1 MSLHGSKMLSLKD
14 QLIED
19 ERAALAEL
27 EAIDKEKSRA
37 AKKEGKGVGK
47 DKD

>member
-1 MSLHGSKMLSLKD
+1 MSLHKSKLLSLKD

-27 EAIDKEKSRA
+27 EAIEKEKSRA
-37 AKKEGKGVGK
+37 SKKEVKGVGK
-47 DKD
+47 EKD